1 MGYPR
6 GHNPGGKIQNIQ
18 KGVASTLA
26 SKEIYMCTI
35 NFTEKSFKIKQNLT
49 EKGVAAVHL
58 ANP

>member
-1 MGYPR
+1 MEAR
-6 GHNPGGKIQNIQ
+6 GIPKGTEHSERGGQHTCQ
-18 KGVASTLA
+18 QRD
-26 SKEIYMCTI
+26 IYMCTI